1 MARSAARE
9 APGEIVPFFMNLPAI
24 LDEHINVAG
33 FYLAATIKDVNK
45 RWRGFVFFDSNS
57 ETSGFV
63 QRKTYSDQAITG
75 TVVKLPLDSTVVDH
89 RVIDHAS
96 SITVTLDAVD
106 DELEN
111 VSENEMLAG
120 KNRFLVGNEI
130 IGATS
135 CSLIS
140 TDFEGKK
147 TYALTNLLRGLK
159 DTAEH
164 MDTHNE
170 FERFIKL
177 DGPGV
182 YFIPHAT
189 SKINDTLYYKLVPDG
204 HDIVSVAAY
213 QFISTGDTLKP
224 FRPISI
230 VGTRN
235 GSNDITLTWELQSRR
250 TTQLFDQGKKS
261 EEDVEAYRIYPLES
275 ITSDVALRMID
286 VSGAG
291 VRTCTYTAAQQT
303 TDGKTPGNPID
314 FELVQLSSVLVDVGN
329 KSRVTI
335 S

>member
-9 APGEIVPFFMNLPAI
+9 APGDIIPYFMNLPAI

-33 FYLAATIKDVNK
+33 FYLAATIKDINK

-57 ETSGFV
+57 ETSNFT

-75 TVVKLPLDSTVVDH
+75 TVTVLPFDSTIVDH
-89 RVIDHAS
+89 RVIDYAS
-96 SITVTLDAVD
+96 TITVQLDAVD

-120 KNRFLVGNEI
+120 KNRFLIGEEI
-130 IGATS
+130 IGAAN
-135 CSLIS
+135 CSLVS
-140 TDFEGKK
+140 TDFEGRK
-147 TYALTNLLRGLK
+147 TYNLTTLFRGLK
-159 DTAEH
+159 DTLDE
-164 MDTHNE
+164 MDRHE
-170 FERFIKL
+170 QFERFVKL

-189 SKINDTLYYKLVPDG
+189 SKINDTLYYKFVPDG
-204 HDIVSVAAY
+204 HDLVTVGAY
-213 QFISTGDTLKP
+213 KFISTGETLKP
-224 FRPISI
+224 FRPMSI
-230 VGTRN
+230 LGTRN

-250 TTQLFDQGKKS
+250 TTQLFDQGKKP

-275 ITSDVALRMID
+275 ITSDVALRIID

-314 FELVQLSSVLVDVGN
+314 FELIQMSSTLVDVGN